1 MSNYIIISSILIN
14 FPIIFFFNFLE
25 KNINLFDQPD
35 KIRKFQKK
43 PIALY
48 GGLILIYNLLIFY
61 ILNISSN
68 LNLYSEIYFANSR
81 EYFSFFFGLSLCFII
96 GLLDDKHNISANTK
110 LISNSIIIFIVLIID
125 ENLIIRELS
134 FSFLD
139 APIELK
145 KFSLFFTLLCILL
158 FLNAINMFDGINLQC
173 SIYCLIIF
181 IIFFYKNVFSNLSL
195 VFIISL
201 IFFIYLNSKN
211 KTYLGDSGAQ
221 ILGFVISFFFIKS
234 YNLEST
240 FTCDEIF
247 IIMML
252 PGIDM
257 FRLFLE
263 RLSNGFNPFRA
274 DNRHIHHLL
283 INKIGYFKT
292 LILLQGIIIS
302 QIFFYVLFNNNLI
315 IIILFLILYS
325 LLIFRF
331 SKK

>member
-1 MSNYIIISSILIN
+1 MYNYILIASIIIN
-14 FPIIFFFNFLE
+14 FPIIYFFNILE
-25 KNINLFDQPD
+25 KNINLFDKPD

-48 GGLILIYNLLIFY
+48 GGLILIYNLFVFN
-61 ILNISSN
+61 ILNFTSD
-68 LNLYSEIYFANSR
+68 LNLYSEIYFTNTR
-81 EYFSFFFGLSLCFII
+81 EYFSFFFGLFLCFII
-96 GLLDDKHNISANTK
+96 GLLDDKFNISANTK
-110 LISNSIIIFIVLIID
+110 LFSNSIVIFIILIID

-139 APIELK
+139 TSIELK
-145 KFSLFFTLLCILL
+145 NFSLFFTMLCILL

-173 SIYCLIIF
+173 SIYCLVVF
-181 IIFFYKNVFSNLSL
+181 IILIYKNISVNLIS

-201 IFFIYLNSKN
+201 IFFIYLNSRS
-211 KTYLGDSGAQ
+211 KTFLGDSGAQ
-221 ILGFVISFFFIKS
+221 ILGFVISYFFIKS
-234 YNLEST
+234 YNLET
-240 FTCDEIF
+240 AFKCDEIF

-263 RLSNGFNPFRA
+263 RLSKGFNPFRA

-283 INKIGYFKT
+283 INKIGYFRT

-302 QIFFYVLFNNNLI
+302 QIYFYNLFNSLI
-315 IIILFLILYS
+315 IITFFITLYI
-325 LLIFRF
+325 LLIFIV

>member
-1 MSNYIIISSILIN
+1 MHSYLFIISIIIN
-14 FPIIFFFNFLE
+14 FPIIYFFNILE
-25 KNINLFDQPD
+25 KNINLFDKPD

-48 GGLILIYNLLIFY
+48 GGLILIYNLLVFN
-61 ILNISSN
+61 ILNFTVD
-68 LNLYSEIYFANSR
+68 LNLYSEIYFTNTR
-81 EYFSFFFGLSLCFII
+81 EYFSFFFGLLLCFII
-96 GLLDDKHNISANTK
+96 GLLDDKFNISANTK
-110 LISNSIIIFIVLIID
+110 LFSNSIVILIILIID

-139 APIELK
+139 TSIELK
-145 KFSLFFTLLCILL
+145 NFSLFFTLLCILL

-173 SIYCLIIF
+173 SIYCLVIF
-181 IIFFYKNVFSNLSL
+181 IILIYKNISHNLIL

-211 KTYLGDSGAQ
+211 KTFLGDSGAQ
-221 ILGFVISFFFIKS
+221 ILGFVISYFFIKS
-234 YNLEST
+234 YNLENA
-240 FTCDEIF
+240 FKCDEIF

-263 RLSNGFNPFRA
+263 RLSKGFNPFRA

-283 INKIGYFKT
+283 INKIGYLRT
-292 LILLQGIIIS
+292 LISLQGIIIS
-302 QIFFYVLFNNNLI
+302 QIYFYNLFNSLI
-315 IIILFLILYS
+315 IITFFITLYILF
-325 LLIFRF
+325 IFIV